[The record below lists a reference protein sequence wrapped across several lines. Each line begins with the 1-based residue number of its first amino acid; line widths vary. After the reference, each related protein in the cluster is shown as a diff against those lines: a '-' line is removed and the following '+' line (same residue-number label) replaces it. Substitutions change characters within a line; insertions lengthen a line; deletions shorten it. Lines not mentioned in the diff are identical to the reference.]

1 MPLGTCHYC
10 RQAPATDGYPDLP
23 ATQHCRDCYLVRS
36 LSSSISDI
44 RIDVAASTSI
54 DHLRRALDWE
64 THGRRRIT
72 VLDLLRRRIRHLE
85 RAAQ

>member
-1 MPLGTCHYC
+1 MPLGKCQYC
-10 RQAPATDGYPDLP
+10 RKEPATYGYPDRP

-36 LSSSISDI
+36 LCSSIADL

-54 DHLRRALDWE
+54 PHLRRALDWE

-72 VLDLLRRRIRHLE
+72 VLDIIRRRIRHLE